1 LGGQIGSTILIRRI
15 RSVIANHTKVVF
27 TVSMLHWIASLLLKA
42 SAGFMQEVARIDEIN
57 IALRMMWLTGIEI

>member
-1 LGGQIGSTILIRRI
+1 
-15 RSVIANHTKVVF
+15 
-27 TVSMLHWIASLLLKA
+27 MLHWIASLLLKA